1 MEKDLSPSV
10 TTLISIIK
18 KAPQT
23 PGVYLF
29 KDEDGSFVYIGK
41 AKNLKNRLNSYVQ
54 NMGIDVKVDSIFSTS
69 TTLEFIQ
76 TGSELEA
83 LLMEAKLVS
92 AHQPTY
98 NVLLKHGQPFLY
110 LFIDTKAELPT
121 FKIVRSKKQKGTYF
135 GPFLEKNMARKVYHL
150 LIKTFRLYICNKKIE
165 NGCLYYHLGLCAGSC
180 RKDFD
185 RPAYLERMELARQ
198 ILTKKHD
205 DFLAGLKNQI
215 DQFNKKLAF
224 ETARDL
230 YTYYLACERIF
241 DVLKAHPSDFEHI
254 GSKALWIFLEEP
266 RLLFLYGENNGV
278 LKKQR
283 VFTLPPENNQ
293 DNIAEYILR
302 YYQTYLPPATIL
314 TNIDIKEHTALFPQF
329 FKQWHNLEREVVIS
343 CPSGGHYASLVRLGI
358 LHAQQELEKQKT
370 LGTALKTMLKLSI
383 TPHSIDCFDISHK
396 QGMFMVGSCVRF
408 VDGVPDKNNFRRFYI
423 KTVIGQ
429 DDYASLREIVERRYK
444 DGKFP
449 DLIVIDGGKGQL
461 HAVADLVGTT
471 ECVSLAKREETVFSK
486 KLPKEGKV
494 LDQKSIAGQQ
504 LIALR
509 DYAHHFAISFHRFVA
524 EKEWQDQ
531 ASNASPKK

>member
-1 MEKDLSPSV
+1 MKKDLSPTV
-10 TTLISIIK
+10 QTLIATIK
-18 KAPQT
+18 KAPPT

-29 KDEDGSFVYIGK
+29 KDQEGAFVYIGK
-41 AKNLKNRLNSYVQ
+41 AKNLKNRLNSYIQ
-54 NMGIDVKVDSIFSTS
+54 NIGLDVKVDSIFSTS
-69 TTLEFIQ
+69 ATLEFIQ
-76 TGSELEA
+76 TESELEA
-83 LLMEAKLVS
+83 LMMEAKLVL

-110 LFIDTKAELPT
+110 LFIDTKAQLPML
-121 FKIVRSKKQKGTYF
+121 KIVRNKKQKGTYF

-150 LIKTFRLYICNKKIE
+150 LTKTFRLYVCNKKIE
-165 NGCLYYHLGLCAGSC
+165 NGCLYYHLGLCCGSC

-185 RPAYLERMELARQ
+185 KQAYHERMELARQ

-205 DFLAGLKNQI
+205 DFLFELKKQI
-215 DQFNKKLAF
+215 DLLNKKLAF
-224 ETARDL
+224 EKARDL
-230 YTYYLACERIF
+230 HNYYVACERIF

-254 GSKALWIFLEEP
+254 GSKDLWIFLQEASMF
-266 RLLFLYGENNGV
+266 FLYSENNGV
-278 LKKQR
+278 LKKIR
-283 VFTLPPENNQ
+283 VFTVPPENTQ
-293 DNIAEYILR
+293 DDIAEYLLR

-314 TNIDIKEHTALFPQF
+314 TNIDLKEQFALFSQF
-329 FKQWHNLEREVVIS
+329 FKQWHNLERDIVIS

-358 LHAQQELEKQKT
+358 LHAQQELKKQKT
-370 LGTALKTMLKLSI
+370 LGTALKTLLKLSLAPR
-383 TPHSIDCFDISHK
+383 TIDCFDISHK

-408 VDGVPDKNNFRRFYI
+408 TDGTPDKNNVRRFYI
-423 KTVIGQ
+423 KTVTGQ

-444 DGKFP
+444 DGNFP

-461 HAVADLVGTT
+461 HAVADLVGVT
-471 ECVSLAKREETVFSK
+471 ECISLAKREETVFSK

-509 DYAHHFAISFHRFVA
+509 DYAHHFAISFHRHVA

-531 ASNASPKK
+531 AFNASPKK